1 MSGWVQLARPRRGP
15 RGRLS
20 PARRLHGLGLLVG
33 SSAPRGAMDLPGRG
47 RGSGVRATMD
57 GLRDVAPRVLG
68 LLGPAAVHPPAGAG
82 EPAAVARPGWRPPRP
97 GVQHRRLVPHEH
109 ELAVV
114 LGRDDDGASGPDD
127 RARRPELPVGGGRDG
142 RRRRARPG
150 IHARRGGHDRQLL
163 VGHGAI
169 HRADPAPD
177 RVRVRARLHLAR
189 GRPEPARVPHR
200 SHRDRWHPGDPGRAG
215 RLAGGDQGARQQR
228 WRLLQRQLRPPVR
241 EPQPAHEL
249 PADVPDPR
257 DPVRVDRHVRQAGR
271 QPQAGIRARG
281 RDGRSSGSAAR

>member
-1 MSGWVQLARPRRGP
+1 MSGWVQLLVLVALLAIAYRPLGDYMAWVYSTDRPLRVERWIYRVAGVD
-15 RGRLS
+15 
-20 PARRLHGLGLLVG
+20 PAFEQRWTGYAMSLLAFSVC
-33 SSAPRGAMDLPGRG
+33 S
-47 RGSGVRATMD
+47 
-57 GLRDVAPRVLG
+57 VL
-68 LLGPAAVHPPAGAG
+68 LAVHPPAGAG
-82 EPAAVARPGWRPPRP
+82 EPAPVAGLGWRPPRP

-114 LGRDDDGASGPDD
+114 LGRDDDGAPGPDD
-127 RARRPELPVGGGRDG
+127 GARRPELPVGGGRDG
-142 RRRRARPG
+142 RRHRPRPG

-163 VGHGAI
+163 VRHGAI

-177 RVRVRARLHLAR
+177 RVRVRARLHLAG

-200 SHRDRWHPGDPGRAG
+200 PHRDRWHPGDPGRAG
-215 RLAGGDQGARQQR
+215 GLAGGDQGARQQR
-228 WRLLQRQLRPPVR
+228 GRLLQRQLRPSVR
-241 EPQPAHEL
+241 EPQPADEL
-249 PADVPDPR
+249 HADLPDPR